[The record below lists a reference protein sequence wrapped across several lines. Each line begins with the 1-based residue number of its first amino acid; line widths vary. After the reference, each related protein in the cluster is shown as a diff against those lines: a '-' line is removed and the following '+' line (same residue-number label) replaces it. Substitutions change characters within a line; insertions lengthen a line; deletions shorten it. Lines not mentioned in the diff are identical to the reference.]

1 MKKFDLM
8 KYRFMRYLSRRWSVA
23 LIFIVTI
30 ISFILYDL
38 KILSLD
44 SFKQW
49 LMVWPLIAVYYIVV
63 CLIFIYYGFYFFK
76 SMKLGHVIRVKLF
89 EQVKDEKDLR
99 ERAKIEKNLAVR
111 KSFGFIGRKGGFIAI
126 RFPDDLRSA
135 ELLESQLPGLAD
147 FLAKD
152 YGFTATTWQT
162 IIINHV
168 EYRVMIFK
176 F

>member
-1 MKKFDLM
+1 MKKLDLM

-23 LIFIVTI
+23 LVFVITI
-30 ISFILYDL
+30 INFVLYDL
-38 KILSLD
+38 NVLSLEN
-44 SFKQW
+44 FKLW
-49 LMVWPLIAVYYIVV
+49 LMIWPIIVVYYIII
-63 CLIFIYYGFYFFK
+63 CLIFSYHGFSFFK
-76 SMKLGHVIRVKLF
+76 SMKMGHVIRVKLF
-89 EQVKDEKDLR
+89 EQVKDDKDPR
-99 ERAKIEKNLAVR
+99 ENAKIKKNLAVR
-111 KSFGFIGRKGGFIAI
+111 KSFGFIGKKGGFIVI